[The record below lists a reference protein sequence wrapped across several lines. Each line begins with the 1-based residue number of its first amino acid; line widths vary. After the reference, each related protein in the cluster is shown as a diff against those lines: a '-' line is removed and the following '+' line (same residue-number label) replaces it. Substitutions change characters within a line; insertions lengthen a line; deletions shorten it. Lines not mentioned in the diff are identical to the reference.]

1 MPGAPDPKTSWPGT
15 KNAQSHRIW
24 LSEPVH
30 ALLPDVLATPVRRG
44 QMQQDM
50 RDICAQ
56 LGVREKATPHDLRRT
71 FCSKV
76 TELGFGRD
84 AMNRVTNH
92 RDGGIASVYDR
103 YGYAEE
109 NKRVME
115 TVARHIIATAEHGG
129 SASVVVLEARH
140 LKKTI

>member
-30 ALLPDVLATPVRRG
+30 ALLPDVLVTPVRRG